1 MRPPSAMAPLGPR
14 ASQWPCQSP
23 LFLPCHS
30 VNSQVGFPHRPG
42 IPAARRR
49 PWWDRFPPHP
59 EHPWAGAV
67 RRPYRRNKAWGGGG
81 ARAGLP
87 PPQHG
92 RVLPGPSDQD
102 VARPG
107 SSPAGT
113 QGPGTG
119 HQLPPVLRTRSP
131 TAANTLVRGRTGK
144 CALFSPAPQAWWVWT
159 GAHGCPL
166 SPVRI

>member
-1 MRPPSAMAPLGPR
+1 MRPPSAMAPLGPPR
-14 ASQWPCQSP
+14 LSVALSVATLFALPLGQLSGRVPAPAWDSRSP
-23 LFLPCHS
+23 APAL
-30 VNSQVGFPHRPG
+30 VGPL
-42 IPAARRR
+42 PAASVASLGRSS
-49 PWWDRFPPHP
+49 
-59 EHPWAGAV
+59 A
-67 RRPYRRNKAWGGGG
+67 PYRRNKAWGGGG